1 MVAIV
6 AQGGIRGNEC
16 KTLLR
21 LTQSG
26 SHQLEIMEAHF
37 AHISSRQIRG
47 KFTLH
52 QWNVDKFMSFF
63 LRALRAHAKLP
74 LITFSYL
81 EDQVAPQ
88 NSIISI
94 QVVDS
99 IHIASDSFLF
109 VFSALRNS

>member
-37 AHISSRQIRG
+37 AHIRRVKSAG
-47 KFTLH
+47 NLLH

-63 LRALRAHAKLP
+63 LRGVKGAREAPTYYFQLLGRPGRTAKLHYFHSSCGFDP
-74 LITFSYL
+74 HCL
-81 EDQVAPQ
+81 
-88 NSIISI
+88 
-94 QVVDS
+94 
-99 IHIASDSFLF
+99 
-109 VFSALRNS
+109 